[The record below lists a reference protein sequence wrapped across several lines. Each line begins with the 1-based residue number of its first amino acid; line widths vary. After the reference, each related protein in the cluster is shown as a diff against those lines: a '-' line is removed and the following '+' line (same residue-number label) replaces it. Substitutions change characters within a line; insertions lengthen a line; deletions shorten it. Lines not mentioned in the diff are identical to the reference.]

1 MRYFLLDAV
10 TELVPGERARGLK
23 CVTLTDEVLH
33 DHFPDHPILPGALIV
48 EAAAQLGGLLVEAT
62 LNPSPKDLEAAG
74 ELPRRAV
81 LAMIEKV
88 KLHDAAGPGDRLALE
103 VEFKGEIAGSA
114 KVAFTVSADERKVA
128 RGALTFVLREVGSA
142 RVHEQRRQLYQ
153 IWMRNLD
160 DAPEVA

>member
-1 MRYFLLDAV
+1 MRYFLLDKV
-10 TELVPGERARGLK
+10 TELVPGERAAGVK

-62 LNPSPKDLEAAG
+62 LNPSPKDLG
-74 ELPRRAV
+74 EDLPRRAV

-88 KLHDAAGPGDRLALE
+88 KLHDAAGPGDRLTLQ
-103 VEFKGEIAGSA
+103 VEFQGEIAGSA
-114 KVAFTVSADERKVA
+114 KVSFTVSADERKIA
-128 RGALTFVLREVGSA
+128 RGALTFVLREVASL

-153 IWMRNLD
+153 IWLRDLP
-160 DAPEVA
+160 DAPEVS

>member
-10 TELVPGERARGLK
+10 TELVPGERAAGLK

-48 EAAAQLGGLLVEAT
+48 EAAAQLGGLLVEST
-62 LNPSPKDLEAAG
+62 LNPPPKELGDD
-74 ELPRRAV
+74 LPRRAV

-88 KLHDAAGPGDRLALE
+88 KLHDAAGPGDRLTIQ

-114 KVAFTVSADERKVA
+114 KVSFQVSADERKIA
-128 RGALTFVLREVGSA
+128 RGALTFVLREVASL

-153 IWMRNLD
+153 IWMRNLA
-160 DAPEVA
+160 DAPEVS